1 MKNWDFFKFWADFV
15 LNLIPGG
22 KGTTKL
28 VKQLA
33 KNPSKRALRKT
44 LQYMGRKA
52 VRDMKQKFKKEF
64 KALKKEL
71 KSIVRDEFEDQVEAI
86 IDDVLVELSIEVE
99 ANEQDEP
106 DVAKQVKDAF
116 LDFGNAM
123 SPFDFQAFMEL
134 EQSSPPCAEVSLRG
148 EDMEFEDPEDGLVN
162 VAIGKMTEQS
172 SNSGSERAVD
182 GNLSG
187 EYRDVSVTHTQLEYE
202 PFWSVDLGR
211 DETIRKIIIHNR
223 TDCCQDRLRDF
234 KVELFRD
241 NQVRWHAQYLG
252 TPLHKTT
259 FEVNGILADKV
270 KVSLPGRSD
279 YLSLAEVEVIADA

>member
-1 MKNWDFFKFWADFV
+1 MIV
-15 LNLIPGG
+15 
-22 KGTTKL
+22 
-28 VKQLA
+28 
-33 KNPSKRALRKT
+33 
-44 LQYMGRKA
+44 
-52 VRDMKQKFKKEF
+52 
-64 KALKKEL
+64 L
-71 KSIVRDEFEDQVEAI
+71 KSIVKDEFKDQVEAI
-86 IDDVLVELSIEVE
+86 IDDVLVELSIELE
-99 ANEQDEP
+99 AEEQDDP
-106 DVAKQVKDAF
+106 DVAEQVKDAF
-116 LDFGNAM
+116 LDFANAM
-123 SPFDFQAFMEL
+123 SPFDFEAFIEL
-134 EQSSPPCAEVSLRG
+134 EESTPACAEVSLRG

-172 SNSGSERAVD
+172 PDYDNHSGSELAVD

-187 EYRDVSVTHTQLEYE
+187 ERRDVSVTHTQLEYE